1 MASHGG
7 ADAARGDEIAAQI
20 ASYQGDA
27 VRLARRL
34 VRTQTEAED
43 LAQTAILNALRRANH
58 IENPAHVKAY
68 VLTTVR
74 NLWRNQLRQQGRRRF
89 VGTDAAE
96 LLETDDAGPE
106 ERALT
111 ALDAAAARLAFGV
124 LSETS
129 RRVLTLRYVD
139 GLGFLELAAELGIS
153 PVAARQRAH
162 RAREELICAC
172 IEQTAV
178 PGRRTCGHVRT
189 KLGRYLRGRL
199 SKRVRSEISQ
209 HLSLCQACGECY
221 EQLNELYGH
230 RLTMERGQ

>member
-1 MASHGG
+1 LASQRGPEAAG
-7 ADAARGDEIAAQI
+7 DRDIAARI
-20 ASYQGDA
+20 ASYQTDA

-34 VRTQTEAED
+34 VRTHAEAED

-58 IENPAHVKAY
+58 IEDPAHVKAY

-74 NLWRNQLRQQGRRRF
+74 NLWRNQLRQQGNRRF

-96 LLETDDAGPE
+96 LLETEEAGPE
-106 ERALT
+106 EQALT
-111 ALDAAAARLAFGV
+111 ALDAATARSAFGE

-129 RRVLTLRYVD
+129 KRVLTLRYVD
-139 GLGFLELAAELGIS
+139 GLGFLELASVLGIS

-162 RAREELICAC
+162 RAREELIGAC

-178 PGRRTCGHVRT
+178 PAPKTCGHVRAR
-189 KLGRYLRGRL
+189 LGRYLRGRL
-199 SKRVRSEISQ
+199 SKRTRAETAR
-209 HLSLCQACGECY
+209 HLSRCRACAECY

-230 RLTMERGQ
+230 RLTTERGE